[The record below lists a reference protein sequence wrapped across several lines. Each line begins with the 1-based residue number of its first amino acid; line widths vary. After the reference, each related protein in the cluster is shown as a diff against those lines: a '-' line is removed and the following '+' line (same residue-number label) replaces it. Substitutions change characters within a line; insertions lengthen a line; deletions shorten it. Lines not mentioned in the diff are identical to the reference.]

1 MFERYTEKARRV
13 IFFARYEASQFGS
26 PYIETE
32 HLLLGLLRE
41 DKALTNRFLRSHAS
55 VESIRKQIEGHTT
68 IREKVSTSVDLPLS
82 NECKRVLAYAAEE
95 AERLSHRHIGTEHLL
110 LGLLREE
117 KCFAAEILHERG
129 LRLSTIREELARS
142 TQEKA
147 QPQRQRESSLLAEF
161 SRDLTQAAMDSQ
173 LDPLVGREGEVDRV
187 IQILCR
193 RTKNNPV
200 LIGEPGVG
208 KTAIV
213 EGLAQRI
220 ADGEVPSFL
229 ADKRILALDL
239 SLIVAGT
246 KYRGQFEERLKTIMK
261 ELMENQNS
269 IIFIDEL
276 HTLVGAG
283 SAEGSLDAANILKPA
298 LSRGEIQC
306 IGATTP
312 GEYRKSIEKDRSL
325 ERRFQAVKVPPP
337 NEVDAIKIL
346 FGIKDRYE
354 KFHAVTYTDEAI
366 NFAVSHSNRYIPD
379 RFLPDKAI
387 DLVDEAGARV
397 KLRQTSLPEE
407 LTEVQKRIK
416 FIVHRMEN
424 AIANHE
430 FEKARFYSDEERK
443 ERENLRALRE
453 KYHLDESST
462 GVVNRED
469 IEDVVSRWTGVPV
482 TSIKEEETQKLLRI
496 EEELHKRIIS
506 QDKAISALAR
516 AIRRSR
522 AGLKNPNRPIG
533 SFLFLGP
540 TGVGKTEVARTL
552 AQFMFGTEKALV
564 RFDMSEFMEKHSVSK
579 LIGSPP
585 GYVGY
590 EEGGQLTERV
600 KRAPYSVVLLDEIE
614 KAHPD
619 VFNILLQVFED
630 GQLTDGLGNTVD
642 FKNTIIIMTSNIGA
656 RHLQKREGFGFQS
669 SKEDMISDKVEELV
683 KGEVKRT
690 FNPEFLNRLD
700 EIILFLALTESD
712 LIQILELHGQPAQPE
727 PGAESH
733 HGHGCRRCQEVDPR
747 PDPHRPQL
755 RCAPAAPRPA
765 EVHRR
770 PAVGGVDPGHHHN
783 PPRLHRGLLRRQQTL
798 LPPGRRGEDGRR
810 AAVREMIH
818 VGADAFVRPAKRSER
833 PGKPREPPNQA
844 AGRKR
849 PGLRVWL
856 RLPDSHFRNRLFA
869 PLPSPPIL
877 PPIADQSPSRRIL
890 QHILNLRIQPLRTA
904 QHMIKRLF
912 LPNRPMSSH
921 SLINPASGRT
931 LNAAHDLDQRK
942 YLTPPLIDQ
951 RGQNHVNVI
960 WHHHRSV

>member
-13 IFFARYEASQFGS
+13 IIFARYEASQFGS

-95 AERLSHRHIGTEHLL
+95 AERLSHKHIGTEHLL

-117 KCFAAEILHERG
+117 KCFAAEILTERG
-129 LRLSTIREELARS
+129 LRLPMIREELQKT

-147 QPQRQRESSLLAEF
+147 PAQQGSKGQRGEQSMLAEF
-161 SRDLTQAAMDSQ
+161 SRDLTESAVNQQ
-173 LDPLVGREGEVDRV
+173 LDPLVGRDNEVDRV

-213 EGLAQRI
+213 EGLAQKI

-229 ADKRILALDL
+229 ADKRVLALDL

-269 IIFIDEL
+269 IVFIDEL

-312 GEYRKSIEKDRSL
+312 AEYRKSIEKDRSL
-325 ERRFQAVKVPPP
+325 EPRFQAVKVPPP
-337 NEVDAIKIL
+337 NEEDAVKIIM
-346 FGIKDRYE
+346 GIKDKYE
-354 KFHAVTYTDEAI
+354 KFHAVSYTDDAI
-366 NFAVSHSNRYIPD
+366 NFSVSHSSRYIPD

-387 DLVDEAGARV
+387 DLIDEAGARV

-443 ERENLRALRE
+443 ERENLRALRD
-453 KYHLDESST
+453 KYHLDDSSAGIVT
-462 GVVNRED
+462 RED
-469 IEDVVSRWTGVPV
+469 IEDVVSRWTGVPI
-482 TSIKEEETQKLLRI
+482 TSIKEEETAKLLRV
-496 EEELHKRIIS
+496 EEELHKRVIS

-522 AGLKNPNRPIG
+522 AGLKNPARPIG

-540 TGVGKTEVARTL
+540 TGVGKTEMARTL
-552 AQFMFGTEKALV
+552 AQFLFGSEKSLI

-600 KRAPYSVVLLDEIE
+600 KRSPYSVVLLDEIE

-619 VFNILLQVFED
+619 VFNLLLQVFED

-642 FKNTIIIMTSNIGA
+642 FKNTIIVMTSNIGA
-656 RHLQKREGFGFQS
+656 KHLQKREGLGFQS
-669 SKEDMISDKVEELV
+669 GKEEMILDKMEELV

-700 EIILFLALTESD
+700 ETIIFTSLSNSD
-712 LIQILELHGQPAQPE
+712 LMQILELLVQQLNVNLVHKAITLSVTDDAKQWVLE
-727 PGAESH
+727 KTSSERNYGA
-733 HGHGCRRCQEVDPR
+733 R
-747 PDPHRPQL
+747 P
-755 RCAPAAPRPA
+755 
-765 EVHRR
+765 
-770 PAVGGVDPGHHHN
+770 
-783 PPRLHRGLLRRQQTL
+783 LRRALQ
-798 LPPGRRGEDGRR
+798 RYVEDPLSEALIAGGI
-810 AAVREMIH
+810 A
-818 VGADAFVRPAKRSER
+818 VRPAFLEVYMENNQLFYRSISADGADGDE
-833 PGKPREPPNQA
+833 KA
-844 AGRKR
+844 AG
-849 PGLRVWL
+849 LAL
-856 RLPDSHFRNRLFA
+856 
-869 PLPSPPIL
+869 
-877 PPIADQSPSRRIL
+877 
-890 QHILNLRIQPLRTA
+890 TA
-904 QHMIKRLF
+904 
-912 LPNRPMSSH
+912 
-921 SLINPASGRT
+921 
-931 LNAAHDLDQRK
+931 
-942 YLTPPLIDQ
+942 
-951 RGQNHVNVI
+951 V
-960 WHHHRSV
+960 

>member
-26 PYIETE
+26 PFIETE

-55 VESIRKQIEGHTT
+55 IESIRKQIEGRTP

-82 NECKRVLAYAAEE
+82 QECKRVLAYAAEE
-95 AERLSHRHIGTEHLL
+95 AERLAHKHIGTEHLL
-110 LGLLREE
+110 LGLLRED
-117 KCFAAEILHERG
+117 KSFAAEILHERG
-129 LRLSTIREELARS
+129 LRLSTLREELSRVQNDKAAAARPKE
-142 TQEKA
+142 T
-147 QPQRQRESSLLAEF
+147 SLLGEF
-161 SRDLTQAAMDSQ
+161 SRDLTQAAMENQ
-173 LDPLVGREGEVDRV
+173 LDPLVGREAELERV
-187 IQILCR
+187 VQILCR

-220 ADGEVPSFL
+220 ADGDVPSFL

-261 ELMENQNS
+261 ELMEAQNA

-312 GEYRKSIEKDRSL
+312 AEYRKSIEKDRSL

-337 NEVDAIKIL
+337 SEGEGIKIL

-354 KFHAVTYTDEAI
+354 KFHAVTYTDEAL
-366 NFAVSHSNRYIPD
+366 NGAVYHSNRYIPD
-379 RFLPDKAI
+379 RFLPDKAV
-387 DLVDEAGARV
+387 DLIDEAGARV
-397 KLRQTSLPEE
+397 KLRQSSLPEE
-407 LTEVQKRIK
+407 MIDVQKRIK
-416 FIVHRMEN
+416 FVVHRMEN

-443 ERENLRALRE
+443 ERENLRLLRE
-453 KYHLDESST
+453 KYNIDET
-462 GVVNRED
+462 AMGVVTQED
-469 IEDVVSRWTGVPV
+469 IEEVVARWTGVPV
-482 TSIKEEETQKLLRI
+482 TAIKEEESAKLLRI

-506 QDKAISALAR
+506 QDRAISALAR

-522 AGLKNPNRPIG
+522 AGLKLPGRPVG

-540 TGVGKTEVARTL
+540 TGVGKTEMARSL
-552 AQFMFGTEKALV
+552 AAFLFGSERALV

-600 KRAPYSVVLLDEIE
+600 RRAPYSVILLDEIE

-642 FKNTIIIMTSNIGA
+642 FKNAIIIMTSNIGA
-656 RHLQKREGFGFQS
+656 RYLERQSHMGFQS
-669 SKEDMISDKVEELV
+669 GAEGATEKKAEELV
-683 KGEVKRT
+683 MSEVKRL

-700 EIILFLALTESD
+700 EIIVFNALTDND
-712 LIQILELHGQPAQPE
+712 LIQILDLLVGQMNQNLAQKNISLTLSPE
-727 PGAESH
+727 AARWILDKTCVDRSYGARPL
-733 HGHGCRRCQEVDPR
+733 RRALQKYVEDPLSEALIQGEIH
-747 PDPHRPQL
+747 P
-755 RCAPAAPRPA
+755 
-765 EVHRR
+765 
-770 PAVGGVDPGHHHN
+770 PAVLEVIVENEALYYRSVNDK
-783 PPRLHRGLLRRQQTL
+783 L
-798 LPPGRRGEDGRR
+798 
-810 AAVREMIH
+810 
-818 VGADAFVRPAKRSER
+818 VGATP
-833 PGKPREPPNQA
+833 
-844 AGRKR
+844 
-849 PGLRVWL
+849 L
-856 RLPDSHFRNRLFA
+856 SH
-869 PLPSPPIL
+869 
-877 PPIADQSPSRRIL
+877 
-890 QHILNLRIQPLRTA
+890 
-904 QHMIKRLF
+904 
-912 LPNRPMSSH
+912 
-921 SLINPASGRT
+921 
-931 LNAAHDLDQRK
+931 
-942 YLTPPLIDQ
+942 
-951 RGQNHVNVI
+951 
-960 WHHHRSV
+960 